1 MERVYQAGAV
11 VLPPAAPITPSVG
24 YPTGGDPLGGT
35 PATLPGAYWFHMIT
49 EELRAIVSAGGLTP
63 DHSVLNQVLQALP
76 AALASR
82 PEMARVLGTAGYQ
95 KLPGG
100 LILQWGTATGP
111 INTTAVVT
119 LPLAFTNTFRQVFI
133 SVRDTV
139 QNVASNPLG
148 GAVPST
154 LSSFTIRNFY
164 TASTLAY
171 SYFAIGD

>member
-1 MERVYQAGAV
+1 MDRVFEFGAV
-11 VLPPAAPITPSVG
+11 VLPPTPPVGPSTG
-24 YPTGGDPLGGT
+24 YPTGGNPIGGL
-35 PATLPGAYWFHMIT
+35 PATRPGPWWYHMVT
-49 EELRAIVSAGGLTP
+49 EELRAIVEAGGLVP
-63 DHSVLNQVLQALP
+63 NHLVVNQLLQALP

-111 INTTAVVT
+111 INTTAVIT
-119 LPLAFTNTFRQVFI
+119 LPLAFTNTFRQVLI

-139 QNVASNPLG
+139 QNVASSPLG